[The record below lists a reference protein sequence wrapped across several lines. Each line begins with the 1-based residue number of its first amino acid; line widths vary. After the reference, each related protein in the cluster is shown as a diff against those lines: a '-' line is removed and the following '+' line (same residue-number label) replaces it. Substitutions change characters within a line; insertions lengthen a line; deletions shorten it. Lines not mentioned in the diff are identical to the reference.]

1 MDFFDKTT
9 KAVRDLSNATR
20 EQTELANL
28 KIQKAAIEKKLES
41 QYAEIGK
48 RYVAYIADSFR
59 TTPFD
64 VSDILDAI
72 NPDLERIADIV
83 EQVEQKE
90 RQFRQ
95 HSIEKDRKRAVE
107 QFENE
112 KRKLDKAKDLD
123 IITDLEYEEKLEK
136 ARKRFDNFE
145 MLKKVQMQFEM
156 DIITEK
162 STRKKFEIFCSSK
175 KESGNG
181 SLFVV
186 HSIIFLQS
194 ITEESK

>member
-1 MDFFDKTT
+1 MKTCMCLKISGTCGGKQEEKKMDFFDKTT
-9 KAVRDLSNATR
+9 KAVRDIGNATR

-48 RYVAYIADSFR
+48 RYVAYIADTFR
-59 TTPFD
+59 TEPFD
-64 VSDILDAI
+64 VTDILDVI

-90 RQFRQ
+90 QQFRQ
-95 HSIEKDRKRAVE
+95 HSIEKDRKRALE

-123 IITDLEYEEKLEK
+123 IVTELEYEEKLAK
-136 ARKRFDNFE
+136 ARRKFDNFE
-145 MLKKVQMQFEM
+145 ALKKLQLQFEM
-156 DIITEK
+156 DIITREEYEEK
-162 STRKKFEIFCSSK
+162 VR
-175 KESGNG
+175 
-181 SLFVV
+181 
-186 HSIIFLQS
+186 SILQ
-194 ITEESK
+194 

>member
-1 MDFFDKTT
+1 MRSCMFPKCFRVRAMRNRRKKIDFFDKTT

-156 DIITEK
+156 DIITREEYEEK
-162 STRKKFEIFCSSK
+162 VRNI
-175 KESGNG
+175 
-181 SLFVV
+181 
-186 HSIIFLQS
+186 LQ
-194 ITEESK
+194 

>member
-9 KAVRDLSNATR
+9 RVVKEIGNVTK

-28 KIQKAAIEKKLES
+28 KIQKAAIEKKLDS

-72 NPDLERIADIV
+72 NPDLEKVAEIA
-83 EQVEQKE
+83 EQMSQKE
-90 RQFRQ
+90 QQVRQ
-95 HSIEKDRKRAVE
+95 HSIEKDRKKALD

-112 KRKLDKAKDLD
+112 KRKLDKARDLD
-123 IITDLEYEEKLEK
+123 VISDLEYEEKLEK
-136 ARKRFDNFE
+136 AQKKFDNFE
-145 MLKKVQMQFEM
+145 TLKKIQMQYEM
-156 DIITEK
+156 DIITREEYEEK
-162 STRKKFEIFCSSK
+162 VR
-175 KESGNG
+175 N
-181 SLFVV
+181 V
-186 HSIIFLQS
+186 LQ
-194 ITEESK
+194 